1 MIRFAVLRPAVVWA
15 AAVAICL
22 GGAVSFTRL
31 ALATRTTV
39 ELPRLQV
46 SSSWQGASAEL
57 VEMYISSPIEAAV
70 QGVRGVRKTSS
81 TSRDG
86 VSSITVELD
95 PKANVQMTR
104 LAILER
110 LELLRGEFP
119 LGASQPYVGNLVP
132 EALQEPPLLRVLLS
146 GPYTPGAMQRVA
158 DDVLSPRLSAVNGVS
173 GLSVQGGTEFGASVS
188 YDPLL
193 LRQIGVDPQ
202 ALSNAVRESRVVA
215 ALGTERFGA
224 SRREVVLRDQP
235 NALEE
240 LNNLPIPGR
249 GGRVFRL
256 GEVAQVRP
264 EEDAQ
269 GRFFRVNGRTAMAI
283 TLTREAGADAI
294 KTAKAVRAAL
304 RELTPEL
311 PPGITWKV
319 TADESVELDR
329 QLKDLMRRG
338 AVAFGA
344 VALVLIVSL
353 RNRRAVALVM
363 GSAAVAIAGTA
374 LGLYL
379 LEIPA
384 NMLTLAGLG
393 MGIGVLVQNGL
404 VVVER
409 LRSAPDTM
417 EGRAQVASRMM
428 PAVVGATL
436 TTAVVL
442 FPFLY
447 LQGNAR
453 AAFFPFAAAF
463 TLALFWS
470 VLSALLMVPALAAGH
485 RLKETHWPRA
495 QRIYGWTVKTS
506 LRWRWVTIVLTVG
519 ALSGLGWVF
528 VKKIP
533 RFSFSGFGTQRNTV
547 QVSITFPRGSDPAS
561 LDAAMREMEA
571 VVVGR
576 EGVEEVISQS
586 SGVFG
591 AGMRVSFTPEAE
603 ITAIPL
609 EVQEALTARAV
620 YVGGASIYVAGQGP
634 AFSSGGGGGSSANF
648 RIRVLGYSYAAV
660 AELAE
665 DIRSRLERITRVRNA
680 VVTSGSFFGGDRAFA
695 VTLDPDRDALARYGV
710 TAAAFTG
717 AVAREVT
724 GPVGGQRLEIGGE
737 EIPVSVKTMGARERT
752 LDQLR
757 DALVPTAT
765 GTPARV
771 ADLSEVSEREQLATV
786 TREDQRYLRVVAYEF
801 RGPNRLAQRTH
812 EAFMKSIAVPPG
824 FTVEDQNFYFNQQ
837 DTSQKGLW
845 LVFAIG
851 VVLVIL
857 AVAMVFDSVW
867 GAAMVFLSLPI
878 AMGGVIA
885 AFWWADAA
893 FTREAAVGVILVVGL
908 AVNQS
913 ILLVDAALERRRRSS
928 GKLTAGQVYKSA
940 LERSGMIVMVTLT
953 TIASLVP
960 LAVGTSATT
969 LFGAIAL
976 ATAGGTAAGTVGAM
990 LIIPALLARLKG
1002 GPRPPRKGRWRNWRI
1017 WRWLAFW
1024 KWLNFRRWRRAEAA
1038 ASVRATA

>member
-1 MIRFAVLRPAVVWA
+1 MIRWAVSRPAVVWA
-15 AAVAICL
+15 ASVAICL

-39 ELPRLQV
+39 ELPRLQITA
-46 SSSWQGASAEL
+46 SWPGVSAEL
-57 VEMYISSPIEAAV
+57 VEMYISSPVEGAA
-70 QGVRGVRKTSS
+70 QGVRGVRRTNSE
-81 TSRDG
+81 SRDG
-86 VSSITVELD
+86 QSRITVELD
-95 PKANVQMTR
+95 PKANVQLTR

-119 LGASQPYVGNLVP
+119 LGASQPVVGNLVP
-132 EALQEPPLLRVLLS
+132 EELQEPPLLRVLLN
-146 GPYTPGAMQRVA
+146 GPYTPGALQRVA
-158 DDVLSPRLSAVNGVS
+158 NDILTPRLSAVNGVS
-173 GLSVQGGTEFGASVS
+173 AVSVQGGTEFGASVS

-193 LRQIGVDPQ
+193 LRQVGVDPQ
-202 ALSNAVRESRVVA
+202 VLSTAVRESRVVA
-215 ALGTERFGA
+215 ALGTERLGA

-235 NALEE
+235 AALEE
-240 LNNLPIPGR
+240 LNDLPIRGR

-256 GEVAQVRP
+256 GDLAQVRP
-264 EEDAQ
+264 EEDTR
-269 GRFFRVNGRTAMAI
+269 GMFFRVNGNTALSL
-283 TLTREAGADAI
+283 TVTREAGADAI
-294 KTAKAVRAAL
+294 KTAKAVRAAM
-304 RELTPEL
+304 RQVTAEL
-311 PPGITWKV
+311 PSGISWRV
-319 TADESVELDR
+319 TADESVELDK
-329 QLKDLMRRG
+329 QLKDLLLRG
-338 AVAFGA
+338 VIAFAA
-344 VALVLIVSL
+344 VALVLVIAL
-353 RNRRAVALVM
+353 RNGRAVALVM

-374 LGLYL
+374 LGLFL

-409 LRSAPDTM
+409 LRSSPDTQ
-417 EGRAQVASRMM
+417 EGRAQVAARML
-428 PAVVGATL
+428 PAVVGSTL

-470 VLSALLMVPALAAGH
+470 VLSALVMVPALAAGH
-485 RLKETHWPRA
+485 GLRDTHWPRA
-495 QRIYGWTVKTS
+495 QRAYGWMVKKT
-506 LRWRWVTIVLTVG
+506 LRWRWATLALTTL
-519 ALSGLGWVF
+519 ALGGLSWVF
-528 VKKIP
+528 VKKVP
-533 RFSFSGFGTQRNTV
+533 RFSFGGFGAQRNSV
-547 QVSITFPRGSDPAS
+547 QVSINFPRGSDPAG
-561 LDAAMREMEA
+561 LDAAMREMES

-576 EGVEEVISQS
+576 EGVQEVVAQS
-586 SGVFG
+586 FGVFG
-591 AGMRVSFTPEAE
+591 AGMRVSFTTDAEA
-603 ITAIPL
+603 TAIPL

-620 YVGGASIYVAGQGP
+620 YVGGASIFVSGQGP

-665 DIRSRLERITRVRNA
+665 DIKTRLERITRVRNA
-680 VVTSGSFFGGDRAFA
+680 TVTSGSFFGGDKAFA

-710 TAAAFTG
+710 TASAFTG
-717 AVAREVT
+717 AVAREVR

-737 EIPVSVKTMGARERT
+737 EIPVSVKTLGARERT

-757 DALVPTAT
+757 DALVPTTT

-771 ADLSEVSEREQLATV
+771 ADLSAVDEREQLAVV

-812 EAFMKSIAVPPG
+812 EAFMKSISVPPG
-824 FTVEDQNFYFNQQ
+824 FTVEDQQLFQQQQ

-845 LVFAIG
+845 LVFGIG

-857 AVAMVFDSVW
+857 AVAMVFDSAW

-878 AMGGVIA
+878 ALAGVVA
-885 AFWWADAA
+885 AFWAADAA

-913 ILLVDAALERRRRSS
+913 ILLVDAALERRRRS
-928 GKLTAGQVYKSA
+928 GGRLTGAQVYHAA
-940 LERSGMIVMVTLT
+940 LDRSGMIVMVTLT
-953 TIASLVP
+953 TLASLVP

-976 ATAGGTAAGTVGAM
+976 ATAGGTLAGTIGAM
-990 LIIPALLARLKG
+990 LILPALLAKL
-1002 GPRPPRKGRWRNWRI
+1002 
-1017 WRWLAFW
+1017 
-1024 KWLNFRRWRRAEAA
+1024 RRR
-1038 ASVRATA
+1038 T

>member
-1 MIRFAVLRPAVVWA
+1 MIRFAVTRPAVVWA
-15 AAVAICL
+15 AAMAICL

-39 ELPRLQV
+39 ELPRL
-46 SSSWQGASAEL
+46 SISASWQGASAEL
-57 VEMYISSPIEAAV
+57 VEMYISSPVEAAV

-81 TSRDG
+81 TSTDG
-86 VSSITVELD
+86 VSRITVELD

-104 LAILER
+104 LAMLER

-119 LGASQPYVGNLVP
+119 LGATQPFVGNLVP

-146 GPYTPGAMQRVA
+146 GPYTPGALQRVA
-158 DDVLSPRLSAVNGVS
+158 DDVLTPRLSAVGGVS
-173 GLSVQGGTEFGASVS
+173 AVSVQGGTEFGASVS

-193 LRQIGVDPQ
+193 LRQLGVDPQ
-202 ALSNAVRESRVVA
+202 ALATAVRESRVVA
-215 ALGTERFGA
+215 ALGTERLGA

-235 NALEE
+235 GALEE
-240 LNNLPIPGR
+240 LNDLPIAGR

-256 GEVAQVRP
+256 GEIAEVRP
-264 EEDAQ
+264 EEDAR
-269 GRFFRVNGRTAMAI
+269 GMFYRVNGRTAMGL

-294 KTAKAVRAAL
+294 KTAKAVRVAL
-304 RELTPEL
+304 REVTSEL
-311 PPGITWKV
+311 PPGITWRV

-338 AVAFGA
+338 AIAFAA
-344 VALVLIVSL
+344 VALVLIVAL
-353 RNRRAVALVM
+353 RNWRAMALVM

-374 LGLYL
+374 LGLFL
-379 LEIPA
+379 LKIPA

-409 LRSAPDTM
+409 LRSAPDTR
-417 EGRAQVASRMM
+417 EGRAQVASRMV

-463 TLALFWS
+463 TLGLFWS
-470 VLSALLMVPALAAGH
+470 VLSALVMVPALAAGH
-485 RLKETHWPRA
+485 GLKETHWPRA
-495 QRIYGWTVKTS
+495 QRIYGWLLKKT
-506 LRWRWVTIVLTVG
+506 LRWRYVTIVLTLAAVG
-519 ALSGLGWVF
+519 GLGWVF

-533 RFSFSGFGTQRNTV
+533 RFSFSGFGVQRNYV

-576 EGVEEVISQS
+576 EGIEEVVAQS

-591 AGMRVSFTPEAE
+591 AGMRVSFKPEAE
-603 ITAIPL
+603 ATAIPL

-620 YVGGASIYVAGQGP
+620 YVGGASIFVAGQGP

-680 VVTSGSFFGGDRAFA
+680 VVTSGSFFGGDKAYA
-695 VTLDPDRDALARYGV
+695 ITLDPDRDALARYGV
-710 TAAAFTG
+710 TASAFTF
-717 AVAREVT
+717 AVQREVS
-724 GPVGGQRLEIGGE
+724 GPAGGQRLEIGGE
-737 EIPVSVKTMGARERT
+737 EIPVSVKTVGARERT

-757 DALVPTAT
+757 SALVPTAT

-812 EAFMKSIAVPPG
+812 DAFMKSISVPPG
-824 FTVEDQNFYFNQQ
+824 FTVEDQNFFQNNQ

-851 VVLVIL
+851 VTLVIL
-857 AVAMVFDSVW
+857 SVAMVFDSTW

-878 AMGGVIA
+878 ALAGVVA
-885 AFWWADAA
+885 SFWWADAA

-913 ILLVDAALERRRRSS
+913 ILLVDAALERRRKSG
-928 GKLTAGQVYKSA
+928 GKLRAAQVYHAA
-940 LERSGMIVMVTLT
+940 LDRSGMIVMVTLT
-953 TIASLVP
+953 TIASLIP

-976 ATAGGTAAGTVGAM
+976 ATAGGTVAGTIGAM
-990 LIIPALLARLKG
+990 LIVPAMLARLRG
-1002 GPRPPRKGRWRNWRI
+1002 GEKRRPRPKGRWREWRV
-1017 WRWLAFW
+1017 WRWLKFW
-1024 KWLNFRRWRRAEAA
+1024 RWRRRAEATEPA
-1038 ASVRATA
+1038 GT

>member
-1 MIRFAVLRPAVVWA
+1 MIRWAVTRPAVVWA

-39 ELPRLQV
+39 ELPRLQI
-46 SSSWQGASAEL
+46 SASWPGVSAEL
-57 VEMYISSPIEAAV
+57 VEMYISSPVEAAA
-70 QGVRGVRKTSS
+70 QGVRGVRRTNSE
-81 TSRDG
+81 SRDG
-86 VSSITVELD
+86 NSRITVELD

-110 LELLRGEFP
+110 LELLRGDFP
-119 LGASQPYVGNLVP
+119 LGASQPVVGNLVP
-132 EALQEPPLLRVLLS
+132 EALQEPPLLRVLLN
-146 GPYTPGAMQRVA
+146 GPYTPGALQRVA
-158 DDVLSPRLSAVNGVS
+158 NEVLTPRLSAVSGVS
-173 GLSVQGGTEFGASVS
+173 AVAVQGGTEFGASVS

-193 LRQIGVDPQ
+193 LRQVGVSPD
-202 ALSNAVRESRVVA
+202 ALSAAVRESRVVA
-215 ALGTERFGA
+215 SLGTERLGA

-235 NALEE
+235 DALEE
-240 LNNLPIPGR
+240 LNDLPIRGR

-256 GEVAQVRP
+256 GDLAQVRP
-264 EEDAQ
+264 EEDSRGA
-269 GRFFRVNGRTAMAI
+269 FFRVNGNTALAL
-283 TLTREAGADAI
+283 TVTREAGADAI
-294 KTAKAVRAAL
+294 KTAKAVRAAM
-304 RELTPEL
+304 REVTAEL
-311 PPGITWKV
+311 PPGISWRV

-338 AVAFGA
+338 AIAFAA
-344 VALVLIVSL
+344 VALVLIIAL
-353 RNRRAVALVM
+353 RNFRAVGLVM

-374 LGLYL
+374 LGLFL

-409 LRSAPDTM
+409 LRSSPDTR
-417 EGRAQVASRMM
+417 EGRAQVAARMV
-428 PAVVGATL
+428 PAVVGSTL

-470 VLSALLMVPALAAGH
+470 VISALVMVPALAAGH
-485 RLKETHWPRA
+485 GLKDTHWPRA
-495 QRIYGWTVKTS
+495 QRLYGWIVKKT
-506 LRWRWVTIVLTVG
+506 LRWRWVTIVLTT
-519 ALSGLGWVF
+519 ATIAGLGWVF

-533 RFSFSGFGTQRNTV
+533 RFSFSGFGGQRNF
-547 QVSITFPRGSDPAS
+547 VSVNISFPRGSDPAS

-576 EGVEEVISQS
+576 EGVEEVIANS
-586 SGVFG
+586 SGFFG

-603 ITAIPL
+603 LTAIPL

-620 YVGGASIYVAGQGP
+620 YVGGASIGVYGQGP

-648 RIRVLGYSYAAV
+648 RIRVLGYSYSAV
-660 AELAE
+660 EELAE
-665 DIRSRLERITRVRNA
+665 DVRSRLERITRVRNA
-680 VVTSGSFFGGDRAFA
+680 TVTSGSFFGGDKAYA

-710 TAAAFTG
+710 TAQAFTG
-717 AVAREVT
+717 AVFREVR
-724 GPVGGQRLEIGGE
+724 GASGGQRLEIGGE
-737 EIPVSVKTMGARERT
+737 EIPVSVKTLGARERT
-752 LDQLR
+752 LDELR
-757 DALVPTAT
+757 DALVPTST
-765 GTPARV
+765 GTPARI
-771 ADLSEVSEREQLATV
+771 ADLSQVDEREQLAVV

-824 FTVEDQNFYFNQQ
+824 FTVEDQQFFQNNQ

-851 VVLVIL
+851 VTLVIL
-857 AVAMVFDSVW
+857 AVAMVFDSSW

-878 AMGGVIA
+878 ALAGVVA
-885 AFWWADAA
+885 AFWAADAA

-913 ILLVDAALERRRRSS
+913 ILLVDAALERRRRSG
-928 GKLTAGQVYKSA
+928 GKLTAGQVYHAA
-940 LERSGMIVMVTLT
+940 LDRSGMIVMVTLT
-953 TIASLVP
+953 TIASLIP
-960 LAVGTSATT
+960 LAVGTSAST

-976 ATAGGTAAGTVGAM
+976 ATAGGTAAGTIGAM
-990 LIIPALLARLKG
+990 LVLPALLARL
-1002 GPRPPRKGRWRNWRI
+1002 RSGRSPNRRRGRQWR
-1017 WRWLAFW
+1017 F
-1024 KWLNFRRWRRAEAA
+1024 WRRT
-1038 ASVRATA
+1038 ATQS

>member
-1 MIRFAVLRPAVVWA
+1 MIRWAVTRPAVVWA
-15 AAVAICL
+15 ASVAICL

-39 ELPRLQV
+39 ELPRLQI
-46 SSSWQGASAEL
+46 SASWPGVSAEL
-57 VEMYISSPIEAAV
+57 VEMYISSPVEAAA
-70 QGVRGVRKTSS
+70 QGVRGVRRTNSE
-81 TSRDG
+81 SRDG
-86 VSSITVELD
+86 NSRITVELD

-110 LELLRGEFP
+110 LELLRGDFP
-119 LGASQPYVGNLVP
+119 LGASQPVVGNLVP
-132 EALQEPPLLRVLLS
+132 EALQEPPLLRVLLN
-146 GPYTPGAMQRVA
+146 GPYTPGALQRVA
-158 DDVLSPRLSAVNGVS
+158 NEVLTPRLSAVSGVS
-173 GLSVQGGTEFGASVS
+173 AVAVQGGTEFGASVS

-193 LRQIGVDPQ
+193 LRQVGVSPD
-202 ALSNAVRESRVVA
+202 ALSAAVRESRVVA
-215 ALGTERFGA
+215 SLGTERLGA

-235 NALEE
+235 DALEE
-240 LNNLPIPGR
+240 LNDLPIRGR

-256 GEVAQVRP
+256 GDLAQVRP
-264 EEDAQ
+264 EEDSRGA
-269 GRFFRVNGRTAMAI
+269 FFRVNGNTALAL
-283 TLTREAGADAI
+283 TVTREAGADAI
-294 KTAKAVRAAL
+294 KTAKAVRAAM
-304 RELTPEL
+304 REVTAEL
-311 PPGITWKV
+311 PPGISWRV

-338 AVAFGA
+338 AIAFAA
-344 VALVLIVSL
+344 VALVLIIAL
-353 RNRRAVALVM
+353 RNFRAVGLVM

-374 LGLYL
+374 LGLFL

-409 LRSAPDTM
+409 LRSSPDTR
-417 EGRAQVASRMM
+417 EGRAQVAARMV
-428 PAVVGATL
+428 PAVVGSTL

-470 VLSALLMVPALAAGH
+470 VISALVMVPALAAGH
-485 RLKETHWPRA
+485 GLKDTHWPRA
-495 QRIYGWTVKTS
+495 QRVYGWTLKKT
-506 LRWRWVTIVLTVG
+506 LRWRWVTIVLTTATIAG
-519 ALSGLGWVF
+519 LSWVF

-533 RFSFSGFGTQRNTV
+533 LVSFSGFGGQRNF
-547 QVSITFPRGSDPAS
+547 VSVNISFPRGSDPAS

-576 EGVEEVISQS
+576 EGVEEVIANS
-586 SGVFG
+586 SGFFG

-603 ITAIPL
+603 LTAIPL

-620 YVGGASIYVAGQGP
+620 YVGGASIGVYGQGP

-648 RIRVLGYSYAAV
+648 RIRVLGYSYSAV
-660 AELAE
+660 EQLAE
-665 DIRSRLERITRVRNA
+665 DVRSRLERITRVRNA
-680 VVTSGSFFGGDRAFA
+680 TVTSGSFFGGDKAFA

-710 TAAAFTG
+710 TAQAFTG
-717 AVAREVT
+717 AVFREVR
-724 GPVGGQRLEIGGE
+724 GASGGQRLEIGGE
-737 EIPVSVKTMGARERT
+737 EIPVSVKTLGARERT
-752 LDQLR
+752 LDELR
-757 DALVPTAT
+757 DALVPTST
-765 GTPARV
+765 GTPARI
-771 ADLSEVSEREQLATV
+771 ADLSQVDEREQLAVV

-824 FTVEDQNFYFNQQ
+824 FTVEDQQFFQNNQ

-851 VVLVIL
+851 VTLVIL
-857 AVAMVFDSVW
+857 AVAMVFDSSW

-878 AMGGVIA
+878 ALAGVVA
-885 AFWWADAA
+885 AFWAADAA

-913 ILLVDAALERRRRSS
+913 ILLVDAALERRRRSG
-928 GKLTAGQVYKSA
+928 GKLTAGQVYHAA
-940 LERSGMIVMVTLT
+940 LDRSGMIVMVTLT
-953 TIASLVP
+953 TIASLIP
-960 LAVGTSATT
+960 LAVGTSAST

-976 ATAGGTAAGTVGAM
+976 ATAGGTVAGTIGAM
-990 LIIPALLARLKG
+990 LVLPALLARL
-1002 GPRPPRKGRWRNWRI
+1002 R
-1017 WRWLAFW
+1017 
-1024 KWLNFRRWRRAEAA
+1024 RRA
-1038 ASVRATA
+1038 